1 MIPGRKPMGQ
11 PSLALTRLA
20 RSAGCAAKVSQ
31 ADLREALSRLTPI
44 ADKRVLVGHTTG
56 DDAAVIQIADD
67 LALVETVD
75 VFPPIVDDPYDYG
88 RIAAAN
94 ALSDIYA
101 MGARPLN
108 ALSFVAWPV
117 EGVGLGPLGRVFEG
131 AAAICAEAGIAI
143 SGGHSI
149 IDEEPKFGLF
159 VTGLVHP
166 KEIVSNAGLRPGD
179 ALLLTKPIGT
189 GVLTT
194 AVKRGRLPPEG
205 LAEAVRAMT
214 TLNRAAAE
222 AMVAA
227 KVKAATDVTG
237 FGLLGHL
244 GNMLRASSEATGRPL
259 GARLSFADIPVFA
272 QVEACLAEGLCPA
285 GTRRNLQYA
294 APNVRF
300 APHLDESRQLLLADA
315 QTSGGMLIA
324 VSQVGVAALVADLKA
339 RNVPAAAVIGTIVE
353 ADLAGRIE
361 VS

>member
-1 MIPGRKPMGQ
+1 MDQ
-11 PSLALTRLA
+11 PSLALTQLA
-20 RSAGCAAKVSQ
+20 RSAGCAAKVGQ
-31 ADLREALSRLTPI
+31 ADLRAALSCLMPI
-44 ADKRVLVGHTTG
+44 ADERVLVGHTTS
-56 DDAAVIQIADD
+56 DDAAVIRVADD

-117 EGVGLGPLGRVFEG
+117 EAVGLAPLGRVLEG
-131 AAAICAEAGIAI
+131 ATAICAEAGIAI

-149 IDEEPKFGLF
+149 VDEEPKFGLF

-166 KEIVSNAGLRPGD
+166 QEIVTNAGLRPGD
-179 ALLLTKPIGT
+179 ALVLTKPIGT

-194 AVKRGRLPPEG
+194 AVKRGRLPPDG
-205 LAEAVRAMT
+205 LAEAIRAMIS
-214 TLNRAAAE
+214 LNRAAAE
-222 AMVAA
+222 AMLVA
-227 KVKAATDVTG
+227 KVTTATDVTG

-244 GNMLRASSEATGRPL
+244 GNMLRASSEATGRAL
-259 GARLSFADIPVFA
+259 GARLSFNDIPVFP

-300 APHLDESRQLLLADA
+300 APYLDEPRQLLLADA
-315 QTSGGMLIA
+315 QTSGGLLIA
-324 VSQVGVAALVADLKA
+324 IGESGVGALITDMTERDVPVS
-339 RNVPAAAVIGTIVE
+339 AVIGKIVE
-353 ADLAGRIE
+353 TDVAGRIE